1 MVYCGRAGT
10 GTAVAVVV
18 GWGAKLVGV
27 KGGGEDG
34 TVEGEGILAESGVG
48 VEQEARN
55 IKIKMLSTRRRETAA
70 CRIRLL

>member
-1 MVYCGRAGT
+1 MYCGRAGT

-18 GWGAKLVGV
+18 GWGAEIVGV
-27 KGGGEDG
+27 KGGGEGG
-34 TVEGEGILAESGVG
+34 TVEGEGILGESGAG

-55 IKIKMLSTRRRETAA
+55 IKIKMLSTRRRETAT